1 MFRVCACWLLAVTSM
16 ARADYVH
23 DGDVERW
30 GRVVMA
36 TGGDIVF
43 DVACDAG
50 RRVTL
55 KKSQVVR
62 MEFNA
67 DCKAR
72 QMPRYASGVEDCE
85 KPLKGYVATVNGLP
99 NKPFVEDFDIG
110 TAPRVSLRGHDGSLL
125 LVDRSKLRS
134 LAVALKCKLT
144 DAAEQP
150 AGPVTEGV
158 CFEPRQWAVAYTGNA
173 VSRNELFTKGFSVYV
188 AGLGEPGDGV
198 PDVRQSFGHAITLW
212 MSALLRIRAELHPE
226 LKVFVEESF
235 HCGKTACV
243 LTPPQ
248 VVRRY
253 CQPTAMFLLRW
264 VEREGDGFSQD
275 EQALLAKAQVEG
287 RTLLINAADHRFD
300 MRLGGFPRL
309 EGDRYNLINIL
320 AHELGHA
327 FGLPDR
333 YDAEPS
339 IMSASVRGMS
349 KEPTDDDARRLAQV
363 LLKEIKG
370 SPPGEINLAG
380 CAGLRAD

>member
-1 MFRVCACWLLAVTSM
+1 MLLVTS
-16 ARADYVH
+16 AVRADYVH

-30 GRVVMA
+30 GRVVTA
-36 TGGDIVF
+36 IGSDVVF

-55 KKSQVVR
+55 KKAQVIR

-85 KPLKGYVATVNGLP
+85 KPFKGYIAMIDGLP

-110 TAPRVSLRGHDGSLL
+110 TGPRVSLRTHDGTLL
-125 LVDRSKLRS
+125 IVDRPKLRS
-134 LAVALKCKLT
+134 LAVALKCKLA
-144 DAAEQP
+144 DASDQP
-150 AGPVTEGV
+150 NGPVAEGV
-158 CFEPRQWAVAYTGNA
+158 CFEPRQWAVAYTGNP
-173 VSRNELFTKGFSVYV
+173 VSRNELFTKGFTVYV
-188 AGLGEPGDGV
+188 AGLGEPGSGV
-198 PDVRQSFGHAITLW
+198 VDVRQSFGHALTMW
-212 MSALLRIRAELHPE
+212 MSALLRIRAELEPE
-226 LKVFVEESF
+226 LKTFVEQSF
-235 HCGKTACV
+235 QCGAGGACL

-264 VEREGDGFSQD
+264 VERKGDGFGQD
-275 EQALLAKAQVEG
+275 EQAVLAKAQVEG

-300 MRLGGFPRL
+300 VRLGGPPRL
-309 EGDRYNLINIL
+309 GGERYNLISIL
-320 AHELGHA
+320 THELGHA
-327 FGLPDR
+327 FGLPDW
-333 YDAEPS
+333 YDGQPS

-349 KEPTDDDARRLAQV
+349 EEPTNDDARRLAQV
-363 LLKEIKG
+363 LLREIKG
-370 SPPGEINLAG
+370 SPPGEINLAS